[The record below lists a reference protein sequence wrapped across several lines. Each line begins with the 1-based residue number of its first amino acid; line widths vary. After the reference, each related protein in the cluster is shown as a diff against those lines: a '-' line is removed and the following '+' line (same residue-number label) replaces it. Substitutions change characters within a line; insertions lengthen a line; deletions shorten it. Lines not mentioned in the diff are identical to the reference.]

1 MTKKFISNLKEQL
14 NSHPLPGENAQFL
27 MAPITRQKIKQ
38 QQQQLDTFLPRKSAV
53 LILLYPT
60 ENSIN
65 TILIQRPVYDG
76 VHSGQIAFP
85 GGKFEEND
93 LSLENTALREAN
105 EEIGIN
111 THNIQLIG
119 SLTDL
124 YISPSNFLVK
134 PFVGFVEELSELKA
148 DSYEVNQIIHYD
160 LFSLNNERIKGIKTI
175 EHSNGFKIKT
185 PYYEVE
191 GFTVWGAT
199 AMMIS
204 ELNAVVSKVI
214 SF

>member
-1 MTKKFISNLKEQL
+1 MTEKFISNLKEQL
-14 NSHPLPGENAQFL
+14 NSHPLPGEDIQFL

-38 QQQQLDTFLPRKSAV
+38 LEPKNYFPKKSAV
-53 LILLYPT
+53 LILLYPHG
-60 ENSIN
+60 NSIN
-65 TILIQRPVYDG
+65 TILIQRPVYEG

-93 LSLENTALREAN
+93 RILENTALREAN

-111 THNIQLIG
+111 TNNIKLIG
-119 SLTDL
+119 NLTDV

-134 PFVGFVEELSELKA
+134 PFVGFVPEISELKA
-148 DSYEVNQIIHYD
+148 DSYEVSQIIHSD
-160 LFSLNNERIKGIKTI
+160 LFSLNNENIKGIKTI

>member
-1 MTKKFISNLKEQL
+1 MNKEFIVNLKTKLATE
-14 NSHPLPGENAQFL
+14 PLPGEDVQFL

-38 QQQQLDTFLPRKSAV
+38 IKPDSYSPRKSAV

-60 ENSIN
+60 DNSIN
-65 TILIQRPVYDG
+65 TILIQRPIYEG

-85 GGKFEEND
+85 GGKFEEID
-93 LSLENTALREAN
+93 ITLENTALREAN

-111 THNIQLIG
+111 TDGIQLIG
-119 SLTDL
+119 SLSEV

-134 PFVGFVEELSELKA
+134 PIIGYIEKLNPLKA
-148 DSYEVNQIIHYD
+148 DNYEVNQIIHTD
-160 LFSLNNERIKGIKTI
+160 LFSLNKESIKGIKTI

-185 PYYEVE
+185 PYYEIE
-191 GFTVWGAT
+191 GLTVWGAT

>member
-1 MTKKFISNLKEQL
+1 MTAKFISNLKEQL
-14 NSHPLPGENAQFL
+14 NSHPLPGEDIQFL
-27 MAPITRQKIKQ
+27 MAPITRQRIKQ
-38 QQQQLDTFLPRKSAV
+38 QQLENYSPRKSAV

-60 ENSIN
+60 KTSIN
-65 TILIQRPVYDG
+65 TILIQRPVYEG

-85 GGKFEEND
+85 GGKFEEGD
-93 LSLENTALREAN
+93 LALENTALREAN

-111 THNIQLIG
+111 TKNIQLIG
-119 SLTDL
+119 SLTDV

-148 DSYEVNQIIHYD
+148 DSYEVNQIIHSD
-160 LFSLNNERIKGIKTI
+160 LFSLNNELIKGVKTI

>member
-1 MTKKFISNLKEQL
+1 MTEKFISNLKEQL

-38 QQQQLDTFLPRKSAV
+38 QQINTYLPRKSAV
-53 LILLYPT
+53 LILLYPKG
-60 ENSIN
+60 NSIN
-65 TILIQRPVYDG
+65 TILIQRPVYEG

-85 GGKFEEND
+85 GGKFEEKD
-93 LSLENTALREAN
+93 LLLENTALREAN

-111 THNIQLIG
+111 TNNIQLIG
-119 SLTDL
+119 SLTDV

-134 PFVGFVEELSELKA
+134 PFVGFVNELSELKA
-148 DSYEVNQIIHYD
+148 DSYEVDKIIHSN
-160 LFSLNNERIKGIKTI
+160 LFSLNNDSIKGLKTI

-204 ELNAVVSKVI
+204 ELNAVVSRVI

>member
-1 MTKKFISNLKEQL
+1 MTEIFISNLKEQL
-14 NSHPLPGENAQFL
+14 NSHPLPGENVQFL
-27 MAPITRQKIKQ
+27 MAPITRQKFK
-38 QQQQLDTFLPRKSAV
+38 QQQLDTYLPRKSAV
-53 LILLYPT
+53 LILLYPIG
-60 ENSIN
+60 NSIN
-65 TILIQRPVYDG
+65 TILIQRPLYDG

-93 LSLENTALREAN
+93 LLLENTALREAN

-111 THNIQLIG
+111 TDNIQLIG
-119 SLTDL
+119 SLTDV

-134 PFVGFVEELSELKA
+134 PFVGFVHELSELKA
-148 DSYEVNQIIHYD
+148 DSYEVSQIIHSD

-204 ELNAVVSKVI
+204 ELNAVGSKVI

>member
-65 TILIQRPVYDG
+65 TILIQRPIYDG

-134 PFVGFVEELSELKA
+134 PFVGFVEKLSELKA

-175 EHSNGFKIKT
+175 KHSNGFKIKT

>member
-1 MTKKFISNLKEQL
+1 MTELFISNLKEQL
-14 NSHPLPGENAQFL
+14 NSHPLPGEDVQFL
-27 MAPITRQKIKQ
+27 MAPITRQKMNL
-38 QQQQLDTFLPRKSAV
+38 QQLDTYLPRKSAV
-53 LILLYPT
+53 LILLYPNG
-60 ENSIN
+60 NSIN
-65 TILIQRPVYDG
+65 TILIQRPVYNG

-93 LSLENTALREAN
+93 LYLENTALREAN

-111 THNIQLIG
+111 TNSIQLLG
-119 SLTDL
+119 SLTDV

-134 PFVGFVEELSELKA
+134 PFIGFVHELSDLKA
-148 DSYEVNQIIHYD
+148 DSYEVSQIIHSD

-199 AMMIS
+199 AMIIS
-204 ELNAVVSKVI
+204 ELNAVVTKVI

>member
-1 MTKKFISNLKEQL
+1 MTEIFISNLKEQL
-14 NSHPLPGENAQFL
+14 NSHPLPGEDVQFL

-38 QQQQLDTFLPRKSAV
+38 RQLDTYLPRKSAV
-53 LILLYPT
+53 LILLYPIG
-60 ENSIN
+60 NSIN
-65 TILIQRPVYDG
+65 TILIQRPLYDG

-93 LSLENTALREAN
+93 LLLENTALREAN
-105 EEIGIN
+105 EEIGIS
-111 THNIQLIG
+111 TDNIQLIG
-119 SLTDL
+119 SLTDV

-134 PFVGFVEELSELKA
+134 PFVGFVHELSELKA
-148 DSYEVNQIIHYD
+148 DSYEVSQIIHSD
-160 LFSLNNERIKGIKTI
+160 LFSLNNESIKGIKTI

>member
-1 MTKKFISNLKEQL
+1 MTEKFISNLKEHL
-14 NSHPLPGENAQFL
+14 KSHPLPGEDVQFL

-38 QQQQLDTFLPRKSAV
+38 RQLDAYLPRKSAV
-53 LILLYPT
+53 LILLYPN

-65 TILIQRPVYDG
+65 TILIQRPIYKG

-93 LSLENTALREAN
+93 LYLENTALREAN

-111 THNIQLIG
+111 TNNIQLLG
-119 SLTDL
+119 SLTDV

-134 PFVGFVEELSELKA
+134 PFIGFVHELSDLKA
-148 DSYEVNQIIHYD
+148 DSYEVSQIIHSD
-160 LFSLNNERIKGIKTI
+160 LFSLNNESIKGIKTI

-199 AMMIS
+199 AMIIS
-204 ELNAVVSKVI
+204 ELNAVVTKVI

>member
-1 MTKKFISNLKEQL
+1 MTEIFISNLKEQL

-38 QQQQLDTFLPRKSAV
+38 QQINTYLPRKSAV

-60 ENSIN
+60 GNSIN
-65 TILIQRPVYDG
+65 TILIQRPVYEG
-76 VHSGQIAFP
+76 FHSGQIAFP
-85 GGKFEEND
+85 GGKFEEKD
-93 LSLENTALREAN
+93 LLLENTALREAN

-111 THNIQLIG
+111 TNNIQLIG
-119 SLTDL
+119 SLTDV

-134 PFVGFVEELSELKA
+134 PFVGFVNELSELKV
-148 DSYEVNQIIHYD
+148 DSYEVDKIIHSN
-160 LFSLNNERIKGIKTI
+160 LFSLNNDSIKGLKTI

-204 ELNAVVSKVI
+204 ELNAVVSKVT